1 MRKLLFVLFTMLLA
15 VSEVKGQ
22 SQASQA
28 VRDPIQVYEL
38 YPTENMWTFIK
49 LDTSSGQLW
58 QVHFAINDDS
68 SRKEE
73 ILSLTRLAIGDEA
86 KAGRFCLYPT
96 KNMYNFILLDRKEGK
111 TWQVQWSFDYMNRG
125 ILPIN

>member
-1 MRKLLFVLFTMLLA
+1 MLLA
-15 VSEVKGQ
+15 ISEVKGQ
-22 SQASQA
+22 SQAGQA
-28 VRDPIQVYEL
+28 VRDSMQVYEL

-73 ILSLTRLAIGDEA
+73 ILSLTRLAIGNEA

>member
-1 MRKLLFVLFTMLLA
+1 MRKLLIVLFTVLLT

-22 SQASQA
+22 SQANPA
-28 VRDPIQVYEL
+28 VRGSIQVYEL

-58 QVHFAINDDS
+58 QVYFAINDDS

-73 ILSLTRLAIGDEA
+73 ILSLTRLANGSEA

>member
-15 VSEVKGQ
+15 ISEVKGQ
-22 SQASQA
+22 SQAGQA
-28 VRDPIQVYEL
+28 VRDSMQVYEL

-73 ILSLTRLAIGDEA
+73 ILSLTRLAIGNEA
-86 KAGRFCLYPT
+86 KAGRFCLYTT

>member
-1 MRKLLFVLFTMLLA
+1 MKKFIFILFAMLLTA
-15 VSEVKGQ
+15 NIAKGQ
-22 SQASQA
+22 IDKSAA
-28 VRDPIQVYEL
+28 IQDSTYVYQL

-49 LDTSSGQLW
+49 LDTSNGQMW

-68 SRKEE
+68 SRSEE
-73 ILSLTRLAIGDEA
+73 ILSLTRLAIAGEA
-86 KAGRFCLYPT
+86 KVGRFCLYPT
-96 KNMYNFILLDRKEGK
+96 KNMYNFILLDKKDGR

>member
-22 SQASQA
+22 SQAGQA
-28 VRDPIQVYEL
+28 VRDSMQVYEL

-49 LDTSSGQLW
+49 LDTNSGQLW

-68 SRKEE
+68 SRKEK
-73 ILSLTRLAIGDEA
+73 ILSLTRLAIGNEA

>member
-15 VSEVKGQ
+15 ISEVKGQ
-22 SQASQA
+22 SQAGQA
-28 VRDPIQVYEL
+28 VRDSMQVYEL

-73 ILSLTRLAIGDEA
+73 ILSLTRLAIGNES